1 MKREPL
7 ENLRNVQGNA
17 LMTDS
22 EQRAVELG
30 NNQETWEVLA
40 WPCVREHV
48 HRYAWS
54 AAVTSPRLSN
64 AGHYEALAW
73 SSTGSVNFRQQYGT
87 WLHHGIDACWIA
99 DTSRCSCSSNRLNR
113 AHHICV

>member
-30 NNQETWEVLA
+30 NNQET
-40 WPCVREHV
+40 
-48 HRYAWS
+48 
-54 AAVTSPRLSN
+54 
-64 AGHYEALAW
+64 
-73 SSTGSVNFRQQYGT
+73 
-87 WLHHGIDACWIA
+87 
-99 DTSRCSCSSNRLNR
+99 
-113 AHHICV
+113 